1 MKPMLT
7 PSSPRLRAA
16 SPAAA
21 ASDDSNPYKKTYP
34 ASLRQRRPAPQ
45 GSPQPCKESDL
56 WATGIYSC
64 SAERVLRTIIGPVLL
79 LLATPIFVN
88 VAALAAKEHD
98 SDVLAATGRSIFEV
112 ASDAFPLPSIDVVV
126 AFAGFIAFQLALF
139 VLLPGKIYPGAL
151 APSGFVPQ
159 VRRSCSVARACPD
172 E

>member
-1 MKPMLT
+1 M
-7 PSSPRLRAA
+7 
-16 SPAAA
+16 
-21 ASDDSNPYKKTYP
+21 
-34 ASLRQRRPAPQ
+34 
-45 GSPQPCKESDL
+45 
-56 WATGIYSC
+56 
-64 SAERVLRTIIGPVLL
+64 RTIIGPVLL

-126 AFAGFIAFQLALF
+126 AFAGFIAFHLALF